1 MEKDVSEKTVSEEK
15 DTIKIATIAAVAK
28 AIKDSAEYRQF
39 SYYGEEDYAQMH
51 ACLTEGFELIL
62 SHFVSFVQLHT

>member
-39 SYYGEEDYAQMH
+39 SYYGEEDYAQIIPPS
-51 ACLTEGFELIL
+51 ASADIIFLL
-62 SHFVSFVQLHT
+62 